1 MGTAPLCIVLI
12 PQAPCKGAAA
22 YPGAWCRRQRALPYG
37 QFYWGCFGSM
47 AGQTHNVSPY
57 IRFTGLSGQGG
68 MACQGAAIPNPSR
81 SVGYHNSSFAK
92 KNPHSNLILNL
103 SPI

>member
-1 MGTAPLCIVLI
+1 MGTAPLCIVFI

-37 QFYWGCFGSM
+37 QFHWGCFGSM

-57 IRFTGLSGQGG
+57 IVLPDYPVKGG
-68 MACQGAAIPNPSR
+68 WVSQL
-81 SVGYHNSSFAK
+81 
-92 KNPHSNLILNL
+92 LIC
-103 SPI
+103 